1 MNAEPLAATI
11 PLPAERG
18 GAAPDRIFDAYLFDL
33 DGTIYLG
40 SDLLP
45 GAKRTIEQLRA
56 AGAKTVFLSNNPTR
70 DPDMYVRKL
79 TGLGIPVDRNEILNT
94 VVTTVLWLKSN
105 HPNAVVFPIAE
116 QPLIDA
122 LEEAGIR
129 ISDDPAEIDIVIA
142 SYDRGFNYRKLQIAF
157 DAIWQH
163 KRAILITTNPDR
175 YCPFPEGKGEPD
187 AAAIVAAIESSTGTK
202 CLANMGKPDRTMI
215 DTVLSALGVD
225 AQNTIMVGDR
235 LETDVRMAVNAG
247 MSSALVLTGD
257 SSLADLESLDAP
269 FWPTFVLDGVG
280 SLVPGGGRNEI

>member
-1 MNAEPLAATI
+1 MNAEPFAATI

-40 SDLLP
+40 SELLP
-45 GAKRTIEQLRA
+45 GAKSTIEQLRS

-122 LEEAGIR
+122 LGEAGIR

-202 CLANMGKPDRTMI
+202 CVANMGKPDRTMI

-225 AQNTIMVGDR
+225 AKNTIMVGDR

-257 SSLADLESLDAP
+257 SSLADLEGLDSA
-269 FWPTFVLDGVG
+269 FWPTFVLDQVG
-280 SLVPGGGRNEI
+280 SLVPRGGRNEI